1 MGMGTKCE
9 YLYAESLLQ
18 DIAIVIP
25 KLRMKAIT
33 FLKKYSYVHLIASTF
48 VNYVITKINQKIK
61 LNSRKY

>member
-18 DIAIVIP
+18 YIAIVIP

-33 FLKKYSYVHLIASTF
+33 FLKKFLCSFNS
-48 VNYVITKINQKIK
+48 INICK
-61 LNSRKY
+61 LRNN